1 MSPEAAF
8 SLGPCYKNPIGGL
21 INRYH
26 PPSTVASHLASS
38 PSVNLQD
45 LWIRSNGVSPGSR
58 QGSLWH
64 LFGIFTFRTS
74 GLDPH
79 QPLFLDPRPPPTAA
93 TTMSQDDYQR
103 DEYFDYDHDENQ
115 HDDFEDDAD
124 DMNEDDDYVEKD
136 EQAIQDLLYRC
147 GCKWKGGT
155 PCQDAFDD
163 EDAMWNHL
171 LLQHHTSKWIVKLYM
186 RIQ

>member
-1 MSPEAAF
+1 
-8 SLGPCYKNPIGGL
+8 
-21 INRYH
+21 
-26 PPSTVASHLASS
+26 
-38 PSVNLQD
+38 
-45 LWIRSNGVSPGSR
+45 
-58 QGSLWH
+58 
-64 LFGIFTFRTS
+64 
-74 GLDPH
+74 
-79 QPLFLDPRPPPTAA
+79 
-93 TTMSQDDYQR
+93 MSQDDYQL

-124 DMNEDDDYVEKD
+124 DMNEDDDYVKKD